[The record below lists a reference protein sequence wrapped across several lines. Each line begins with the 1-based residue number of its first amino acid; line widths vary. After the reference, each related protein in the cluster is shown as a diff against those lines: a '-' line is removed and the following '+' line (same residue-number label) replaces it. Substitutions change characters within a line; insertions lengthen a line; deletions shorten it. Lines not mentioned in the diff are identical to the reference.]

1 MQGRKNAEPQHNQSD
16 DNQRKGKLTSENNSL
31 WTRND
36 QQCILTFLSKNEA
49 AMMDTRAWFVDSDI
63 AENVMLPTNRYSGYI
78 SGVMEPLRL

>member
-1 MQGRKNAEPQHNQSD
+1 M
-16 DNQRKGKLTSENNSL
+16 TSENNSL